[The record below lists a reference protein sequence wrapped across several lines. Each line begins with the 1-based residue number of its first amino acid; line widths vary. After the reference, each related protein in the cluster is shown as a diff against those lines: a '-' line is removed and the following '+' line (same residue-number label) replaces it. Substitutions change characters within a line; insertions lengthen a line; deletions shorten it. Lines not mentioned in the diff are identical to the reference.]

1 MILVHIDDLRVGLLT
16 TMLGGNEH
24 VHVLIRPLE
33 LLICGEESQIRD
45 KALKSAEDIVS
56 KLSDEQ
62 IVRHFVPLIH
72 KLAVKDWYFDPYA
85 KIPLLV
91 LIDVYYRYTARSSA
105 ASLVALIFARLTDKL
120 RTELLSVLSKL
131 SADDTAAVR
140 KAVAK
145 SLPSIVRSAP
155 PAIQLDMV
163 ELLKVLAKDE
173 QDSIRIQIIPASAVF
188 ASVLSMDQKVGI
200 S

>member
-72 KLAVKDWYFDPYA
+72 KLAVKDWY
-85 KIPLLV
+85 
-91 LIDVYYRYTARSSA
+91 
-105 ASLVALIFARLTDKL
+105 
-120 RTELLSVLSKL
+120 
-131 SADDTAAVR
+131 
-140 KAVAK
+140 
-145 SLPSIVRSAP
+145 
-155 PAIQLDMV
+155 
-163 ELLKVLAKDE
+163 
-173 QDSIRIQIIPASAVF
+173 
-188 ASVLSMDQKVGI
+188 
-200 S
+200 